1 MEHRQLEGS
10 HGNYVIGG
18 EVIDYFGVPGGGYP
32 QPKPLLKGNP
42 ALLGLVL
49 SPTQNT
55 PDTKVTQDTACRGL
69 PLASV
74 HMPTAILLL
83 ICTLLRAAAAPARW
97 MSVDLMQCSVL
108 FRVPLSEYLLVSPCQ
123 TRRPCHVASLC
134 TTHPCDRE
142 CCFREIDRSR
152 DCDCDAPSCTA
163 DPRAPRNAL
172 LPRLSTVAAILG
184 HSQRADLRKSRV
196 KTAQARTK

>member
-55 PDTKVTQDTACRGL
+55 PDTKVR
-69 PLASV
+69 
-74 HMPTAILLL
+74 H
-83 ICTLLRAAAAPARW
+83 
-97 MSVDLMQCSVL
+97 
-108 FRVPLSEYLLVSPCQ
+108 RVPWPSSRISAHAYCNLALDLHAPPG
-123 TRRPCHVASLC
+123 RRGASKV
-134 TTHPCDRE
+134 DER
-142 CCFREIDRSR
+142 RSY
-152 DCDCDAPSCTA
+152 AM
-163 DPRAPRNAL
+163 
-172 LPRLSTVAAILG
+172 
-184 HSQRADLRKSRV
+184 
-196 KTAQARTK
+196 